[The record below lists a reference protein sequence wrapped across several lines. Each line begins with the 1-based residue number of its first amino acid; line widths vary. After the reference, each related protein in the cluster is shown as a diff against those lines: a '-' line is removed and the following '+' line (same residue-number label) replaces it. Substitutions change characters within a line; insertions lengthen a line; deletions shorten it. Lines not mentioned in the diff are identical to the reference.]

1 MRVGVVTVNKLGN
14 LTSQKWSR
22 VINHCFST
30 RWAQA
35 GESRRLIHISAK
47 WRSWAAQTICY
58 LHGGRSP
65 KIFAV
70 CAAGRPLGD
79 QSDGRLFAPG
89 SSPPCTR
96 AVNEILQ
103 KFLEKALQPLRICL
117 VESAEYKNNYYKLL
131 IIIIMIIPGLHWR
144 IHSELC

>member
-89 SSPPCTR
+89 CSPPCTR
-96 AVNEILQ
+96 AVNETLQ
-103 KFLEKALQPLRICL
+103 KFSQYLDKVPDWTWTLLSHLLENILIAGSPPEIGML
-117 VESAEYKNNYYKLL
+117 VRKVNHY
-131 IIIIMIIPGLHWR
+131 HW
-144 IHSELC
+144 